1 MSPATFIPM
10 AESLGLIREI
20 GQQVWRQAVQGLQ
33 RWRQQ
38 GMDMRISVNV
48 SRRQLFTPTFT
59 ADLLT
64 DLKVM
69 DIPPEVVDLE
79 ITESVAMEDA
89 EFTAKRLAELKEAGF
104 GLAIDDFGTG
114 YSSLSQLHDMPAT
127 KIKIDISFVR
137 RAHSD
142 QGAQLIQAI
151 VKIASAFNLK
161 TVAEGV
167 ESEDIAQSLQGFGV
181 DLLQG
186 YYFGKP
192 MPLAEFEHYLGQN
205 FKKPPQ
211 P

>member
-1 MSPATFIPM
+1 
-10 AESLGLIREI
+10 
-20 GQQVWRQAVQGLQ
+20 
-33 RWRQQ
+33 
-38 GMDMRISVNV
+38 
-48 SRRQLFTPTFT
+48 
-59 ADLLT
+59 
-64 DLKVM
+64 
-69 DIPPEVVDLE
+69 VDLE

-89 EFTAKRLAELKEAGF
+89 DFTTRRLLELQEAGF
-104 GLAIDDFGTG
+104 GIAIDDFGTG

-151 VKIASAFNLK
+151 VKIAGAFQLK

-167 ESEDIAQSLQGFGV
+167 ESDDIAASLQGFGV

-192 MPLAEFEHYLGQN
+192 MPLAEFEHYLATHYRAAFSSSG
-205 FKKPPQ
+205 
-211 P
+211 